1 MDNFLGPICGNWL
14 RLKCGDVTMII
25 IIIKNKKPLN
35 KIQNQ
40 KDQRCLMKMFFTLQ
54 FIASTSICYEKI
66 LLQPCLA
73 KSLWK
78 SLCFYVKYES
88 ALEAPV
94 TIGNFF

>member
-1 MDNFLGPICGNWL
+1 MI
-14 RLKCGDVTMII
+14 LKIVSMFKGKLSVYFWFNTSH
-25 IIIKNKKPLN
+25 
-35 KIQNQ
+35 KIQKQ